1 MADYFTHYYLG
12 KELIKKM
19 EKNIID
25 ENLFL
30 LGCQG
35 PDIYYYLKFAVETN
49 PPNLGQLIHK
59 DKTKDVFKK
68 VFIFLKDNNQLYLKS
83 YIYGCILHY
92 ILDKNIH
99 PYIDSKI
106 DYNHKRLEANI
117 DTYIIDKYLNKSIF
131 SLDSSSILRVNKNHR
146 NILILYKNIAKDV
159 FNIPFVSEDYYK
171 SISHF
176 RIFHKV
182 VNQKN
187 IFLRKIIALATK
199 IFNYD
204 LENYFYLGINEVK
217 LPIDIEKVDEIIIN
231 SINES
236 EIIISKLNR
245 YLISEITLF
254 ELMDEFN
261 DINYSG
267 ILINA

>member
-19 EKNIID
+19 KKTTID
-25 ENLFL
+25 EDLFL
-30 LGCQG
+30 LGSQG

-59 DKTKDVFKK
+59 SKTRDVFKK
-68 VFIFLKDNNQLYLKS
+68 NFIFLKDNNNLYLKS
-83 YIYGCILHY
+83 YIYGWISHY

-99 PYIDSKI
+99 PYIDSKT

-117 DTYIIDKYLNKSIF
+117 DTYIIDKHLKKSVFSMKSRSILKVNDHHKSIF
-131 SLDSSSILRVNKNHR
+131 L
-146 NILILYKNIAKDV
+146 LYEKIAKEV
-159 FNIPFVSEDYYK
+159 FNVLFVSKDYYK
-171 SISHF
+171 SISNF

-187 IFLRKIIALATK
+187 IFLRKIIALAAK

-217 LPIDIEKVDEIIIN
+217 LPDDIGKVDNIIIN

-236 EIIISKLNR
+236 EIIINKLNE
-245 YLISEITLF
+245 YLISEITLS
-254 ELMDEFN
+254 ELMNEFN

-267 ILINA
+267 ISINT